1 MSRTFPLYE
10 WGEVASGGAH
20 PVIGFGWMRSDP
32 GRSGQALPTRMDGEA
47 PGPGLFSPYL
57 NREVRML
64 SMLRSRRPS
73 HATVVAYLALFIA
86 LGGSSYAALKVTSR
100 NVPKDALTGAD
111 IKNLTGKDV
120 RNNSLTGAD
129 VRNLGSGDVANGKL
143 LAEDFAPGQ
152 LPAGPQ
158 GVQGPQGE
166 KGEKGDE
173 GDPGEQGEP
182 ATKLWA
188 VVGPNINVIP
198 PTAFIARGS
207 GIVSA
212 TRDSEGDYDLTFDRS
227 VATCAWVGNSGL
239 APPPQGAI
247 SVFETRANVA
257 VSDSGGDPA
266 RLRVSVRQHDG
277 TDVDSSFHLAV
288 FC

>member
-1 MSRTFPLYE
+1 MFAR
-10 WGEVASGGAH
+10 
-20 PVIGFGWMRSDP
+20 
-32 GRSGQALPTRMDGEA
+32 
-47 PGPGLFSPYL
+47 
-57 NREVRML
+57 
-64 SMLRSRRPS
+64 LRARLTYANVM
-73 HATVVAYLALFIA
+73 ATIAVFIA

-129 VRNLGSGDVANGKL
+129 VKNLRSGDVKNASL
-143 LAEDFAPGQ
+143 LAQDFAPGQ

-158 GVQGPQGE
+158 GVQGRQGE

-173 GDPGEQGEP
+173 GDPGEQGEA

-207 GIVSA
+207 GVVSA

-227 VATCAWVGNSGL
+227 VANCAWVGSSGL
-239 APPPQGAI
+239 ALPPQGAI
-247 SVFETRANVA
+247 SVFDTRANVA
-257 VSDSGGDPA
+257 VSDSGGDPT

-277 TDVDSSFHLAV
+277 TDVDSGFHLAV